1 MKDLKRLQPKKILV
15 RMPNWIGDL
24 VMAIPILQDLKERFP
39 QSELTAMCKATLVD
53 LLKHNPYIDEVF
65 SFKNNKGMFFRREEH
80 RNVIRK
86 LHTGSYDLGMLLT
99 NSLSSAWC
107 FWQGNVKFRIGYK
120 GDFRSSLLTH
130 PIAFPAGRE
139 CQHLVLT
146 YKKLLEPLGIET
158 SSTVPSLVV
167 LEEDLVQA
175 YGILARYGVNKDHH
189 IIGINPGAAYGS
201 AKCWLPERF
210 EGVTQ
215 KLLDINLNI
224 RVVFFGDHQGASLVK
239 TICQKFS
246 SRVVNLA
253 GQTNL
258 RELMSLI
265 KICNV
270 FLTNDSGPM
279 HIADALGTRLL
290 ALFGSTNSVA
300 TGPFIQKNILRKE
313 VKCSP
318 CYKRVCPIDFRCM
331 KSIHTDEVYEKLKE
345 LLDRNIH
352 VEQD

>member
-24 VMAIPILQDLKERFP
+24 VMALPVLQDLKEKYP
-39 QSELTAMCKATLVD
+39 QSQLTAMCKSSLAD
-53 LLKHNPYIDEVF
+53 LLDHNPYVNEVF
-65 SFKNNKGMFFRREEH
+65 SFKNSKGVFFRRESH

-86 LHTGSYDLGMLLT
+86 LHTGSYDLGILLT

-107 FWQGNVKFRIGYK
+107 FWQGNIKFRIGYK

-130 PIAFPAGRE
+130 PITFPEGRDH
-139 CQHLVLT
+139 QHLVLT
-146 YKKLLEPLGIET
+146 YKKLLEPLGVEHT
-158 SSTVPSLVV
+158 STKPELFL
-167 LEEDLVQA
+167 LEEDIQA
-175 YGILARYGVNKDHH
+175 AYSLLARYGVNKEHT
-189 IIGINPGAAYGS
+189 IVGINPGAAYGS

-210 EGVTQ
+210 EGVAQ
-215 KLLDINLNI
+215 KLLKADPNI
-224 RVVFFGDHQGASLVK
+224 RVVFFGDHQGSELIK
-239 TICQKFS
+239 TICQNFS

-253 GQTNL
+253 GQTTL
-258 RELMSLI
+258 KELMALI
-265 KICNV
+265 KVCRV

-279 HIADALGTRLL
+279 HIADALGTPLL

-300 TGPFIQKNILRKE
+300 TGPFTQKNILRKE

-318 CYKRVCPIDFRCM
+318 CYKRECPIDFRCM

-345 LLDRNIH
+345 LLK
-352 VEQD
+352 QDIYVNQD